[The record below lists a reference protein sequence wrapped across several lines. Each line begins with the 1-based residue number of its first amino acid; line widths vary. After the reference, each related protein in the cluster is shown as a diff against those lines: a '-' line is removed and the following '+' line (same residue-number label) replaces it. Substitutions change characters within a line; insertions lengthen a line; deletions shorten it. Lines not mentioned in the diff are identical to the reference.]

1 MDEVLIMELLEPFL
15 TAELISLLN
24 QRDFEQ

>member
-1 MDEVLIMELLEPFL
+1 MDEVLIMELLELFL

-24 QRDFEQ
+24 LRDFEQ

>member
-1 MDEVLIMELLEPFL
+1 MDEVLIMELLETFL

>member
-1 MDEVLIMELLEPFL
+1 MDDVLIMELLELFL

-24 QRDFEQ
+24 LRDFEQ